1 MEAGPHNTAASEAKP
16 NPRFFSPFDGVAS
29 LAWTR
34 YNPRWL
40 TVSKPIQKRRVAK
53 KSTKRS
59 KKSTAHAR
67 QRSTSVEKP
76 SSKHEA
82 AYIETLIETG
92 EAAPLTKDGKL
103 PAGATHV
110 IIEDEQGHVKA
121 VRRRFSIT

>member
-1 MEAGPHNTAASEAKP
+1 M
-16 NPRFFSPFDGVAS
+16 
-29 LAWTR
+29 
-34 YNPRWL
+34 
-40 TVSKPIQKRRVAK
+40 SKPTQKRRVAK
-53 KSTKRS
+53 KSTNRS
-59 KKSTAHAR
+59 KSTPHAR
-67 QRSTSVEKP
+67 RRSTSVEKP

-110 IIEDEQGHVKA
+110 IVEDEQGHVKA